1 MEHPARTVPTSLL
14 PSSGHMPPGSRVR
27 LVDGVMD
34 LPEVRVGS
42 RREATVPLGNAESL
56 KRLRERTEDRKPQT
70 DPVRGMSHKSSDCLY
85 AM

>member
-1 MEHPARTVPTSLL
+1 
-14 PSSGHMPPGSRVR
+14 
-27 LVDGVMD
+27 MD

-70 DPVRGMSHKSSDCLY
+70 DPVRGMSERFPASAIPKLVRWPPS
-85 AM
+85 